1 MRRLEQLKEVQREL
15 ELKQKNT
22 EMQLEEFVNENER
35 IREQILNRDRMARD
49 LREKARA
56 NIEES
61 AYKVRQASQSPERV
75 N

>member
-35 IREQILNRDRMARD
+35 IREQILNRDRVARE
-49 LREKARA
+49 LREKTRV